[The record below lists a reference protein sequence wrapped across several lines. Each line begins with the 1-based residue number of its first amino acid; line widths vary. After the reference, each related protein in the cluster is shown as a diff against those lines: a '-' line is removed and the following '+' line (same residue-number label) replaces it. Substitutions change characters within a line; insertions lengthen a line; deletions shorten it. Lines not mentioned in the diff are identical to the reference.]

1 MARARP
7 CCVGARG
14 GTTLTAPLFDREM
27 RYRDRLLPVLFFLLS
42 GCVSIPDAVRDPG
55 PHALSIELDGT
66 PFHPQERY
74 QCGPAALMTVLET
87 SGADV
92 TLPEI
97 IDKVYLPGRQGSL
110 QVEMLAATRTS
121 GRIAYRPDGTVSAL
135 LAELRLGRPVV
146 VLQNLG
152 VAAFPRW
159 HYAVVVGIDP
169 QKGQVILRSG
179 IDKRRVTPLRTF
191 LHTWRRSGYWA
202 FVVLPP
208 DELPA
213 NPDRSR
219 YLEAVASL
227 ENAGRL
233 RDAAIAWRAALVQW
247 PDDKVALFGAAN
259 TALQLQE
266 YESATR
272 LYRQLLSSDDSI
284 IAARNNLALALA
296 RQGLADEA
304 LIEIDKAIAGAE
316 DPQLKIEL
324 LDTRREI
331 LQ

>member
-1 MARARP
+1 MAHARPLCIGARAR
-7 CCVGARG
+7 
-14 GTTLTAPLFDREM
+14 TTLSASLFNREL
-27 RYRDRLLPVLFFLLS
+27 RYRDRLLPVLFFLVS
-42 GCVSIPDAVRDPG
+42 GCVSIPDSVRDPG
-55 PHALSIELDGT
+55 PQALPIELDST

-92 TLPEI
+92 TLPEL

-169 QKGQVILRSG
+169 ENDEVILRSG
-179 IDKRRVTPLRTF
+179 TDRRRVTPLRTF

-233 RDAAIAWRAALVQW
+233 RDAATAWRTALAKW

-272 LYRQLLSSDDSI
+272 LYRQLLSLDDSVV
-284 IAARNNLALALA
+284 AARNNLALALA
-296 RQGLADEA
+296 RQGLTDEA
-304 LIEIDKAIAGAE
+304 LNEIDKAIADAE
-316 DPQLKIEL
+316 DPQLRIEL
-324 LDTRREI
+324 LDTRREV
-331 LQ
+331 LE